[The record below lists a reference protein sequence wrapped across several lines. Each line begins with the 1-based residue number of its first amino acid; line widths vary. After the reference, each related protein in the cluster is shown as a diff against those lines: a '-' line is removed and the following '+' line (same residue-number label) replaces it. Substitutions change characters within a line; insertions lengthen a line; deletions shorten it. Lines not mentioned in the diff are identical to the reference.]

1 MRTLEDIADDLKTIL
16 TEKVRSVHFIPGKT
30 MPEGPEG
37 PEGNGDLRAL
47 GGSSLPAAIL
57 LPEEGGYRNGNAVRT
72 QKIRLLLVDSFT
84 AGGDSRASSV
94 WSLAEQ
100 VRLLF
105 PDSGRMIQDVFYLP
119 VSAGPANGVLFAGH
133 AVYEIELL
141 LQQ

>member
-1 MRTLEDIADDLKTIL
+1 MRKLEDIAEDLKTIL

-30 MPEGPEG
+30 LPEDS
-37 PEGNGDLRAL
+37 EGNGDLRAL
-47 GGSSLPAAIL
+47 GGGSLPAAIL

-100 VRLLF
+100 VRSLF

-119 VSAGPANGVLFAGH
+119 VSAGPAAGVSFAGH

>member
-1 MRTLEDIADDLKTIL
+1 MRTLEDIASDLKTIL
-16 TEKVRSVHFIPGKT
+16 TGKVRSVHFIPGTT
-30 MPEGPEG
+30 MPEDS
-37 PEGNGDLRAL
+37 EGNGDLRAL
-47 GGSSLPAAIL
+47 SGSSLPAAIL
-57 LPEEGGYRNGNAVRT
+57 LPEEGGYRNGNTVRT

-105 PDSGRMIQDVFYLP
+105 PDSGRMIQGVFYLP
-119 VSAGPANGVLFAGH
+119 VSAGPAEGVLFAGH
-133 AVYEIELL
+133 AVYEIGLL

>member
-1 MRTLEDIADDLKTIL
+1 MRTLEDIAGDLKTIL
-16 TEKVRSVHFIPGKT
+16 AEKVRSVHFIPGKA
-30 MPEGPEG
+30 MPEDPE
-37 PEGNGDLRAL
+37 ENGDLRAL
-47 GGSSLPAAIL
+47 GGGSLPAAIL

-84 AGGDSRASSV
+84 AGGDPRASSV
-94 WSLAEQ
+94 WNLAEQ

-105 PDSGRMIQDVFYLP
+105 PDSGRMIQGVFYLP